1 MKLSHKLFAPVDAAS
16 LAVFRI
22 GFGVIMMWEVYKY
35 YSRGWIERY
44 YIDPSFHFKYYGFEW
59 VQAWP
64 GDGMYVHFAVLGILA
79 FFVCIGFFY
88 RWAIIAF
95 TLGFIYIFLLDQAE
109 YLNHF
114 YFVILLSTL
123 LCFVPANR
131 IWSVDALR
139 GYIGPQ
145 AVPTWSVWLLRIQM
159 EIMLLYAGLVKL
171 NADWLD
177 LNPMSTVLAGRS
189 HFPLIGH
196 MFHEPWVVAVA
207 SYGVIALHLVGAPLL
222 LVRRT
227 RLTVFLFYAVFH
239 LMNDRLFNIGIFPW
253 ITLFGTL
260 IFFEADWPRRLY
272 ASVREMLRS
281 NVEELRAATGRFDH
295 NALPARRHRVVVLT
309 VASLWIGVQILIPL
323 RHYLYPGDVAWTQ
336 EGHRFAWRMKLHS
349 RKGDSR
355 FEVRNSAT
363 GRVWQ
368 VQPRRYISGR
378 QYQRMSARPDMI
390 LQFAH
395 HLAKTWGVK
404 YRTPDVEVY
413 ATVYLSLNYREPAL
427 LIDPSQNLAAVR
439 RSLRAADWILPLP
452 DPDPVLGSNR

>member
-1 MKLSHKLFAPVDAAS
+1 MKRPHKLFASVDAAS

-22 GFGVIMMWEVYKY
+22 GFGVIMMWEVYRYLSKD
-35 YSRGWIERY
+35 WIERY
-44 YIDPSFHFKYYGFEW
+44 YIEPSFHFKYYGFEW

-64 GDGMYVHFAVLGILA
+64 GDGMYIHFAVLGILA
-79 FFVCIGFFY
+79 FLVCIGFLY

-95 TLGFIYIFLLDQAE
+95 TLGFIYLFLLDQTQ

-114 YFVILLSTL
+114 YFIILLSTL

-131 IWSVDALR
+131 MWSVDALR
-139 GYIGPQ
+139 RYIGPQ
-145 AVPTWSVWLLRIQM
+145 GVPTWSVWLLRTQI

-177 LNPMSTVLAGRS
+177 LKPMSTWLAVRS
-189 HFPLIGH
+189 DFPLIGH
-196 MFHEPWVVAVA
+196 MFHEPWVLAVA

-227 RLTVFLFYAVFH
+227 RLTVFFFYVVFH
-239 LMNDRLFNIGIFPW
+239 LMNHRFFNIGIFPW

-272 ASVREMLRS
+272 ASVREMLQR
-281 NVEELRAATGRFDH
+281 NVEELRAATGRFNHDI
-295 NALPARRHRVVVLT
+295 LPARRHRAVVLII
-309 VASLWIGVQILIPL
+309 ASLWISVQILFPL
-323 RHYLYPGDVAWTQ
+323 RHYLYPGDVAWTG
-336 EGHRFAWRMKLHS
+336 EGHRFAWRMKLHTK
-349 RKGDSR
+349 RGESR
-355 FEVRNSAT
+355 FEVHDSTT

-368 VQPRRYISGR
+368 IEPEQYLSRR
-378 QYQRMSARPDMI
+378 QYRKMSTRPDMI

-395 HLAKTWGVK
+395 YLEERWRVD
-404 YRTPDVEVY
+404 YRIPHVEVY
-413 ATVYLSLNYREPAL
+413 ATVLSSLNYRQPAL
-427 LIDPSQNLAAVR
+427 LIDPTRNLVQVT

-452 DPDPVLGSNR
+452 DSVRMASGQP